1 MGGDE
6 PYDLAFTPRS
16 LSMVAEAGV
25 TAHDAKVQFL
35 RNVNKALLIPLST
48 PYDTSNAAG
57 GGEHFSV
64 RKRDAQNSETGT

>member
-1 MGGDE
+1 MHGPMVLDAA
-6 PYDLAFTPRS
+6 DSTVRLMLS
-16 LSMVAEAGV
+16 LNTMRKFS
-25 TAHDAKVQFL
+25 FL
-35 RNVNKALLIPLST
+35 YFDRNVNKALLIPLST